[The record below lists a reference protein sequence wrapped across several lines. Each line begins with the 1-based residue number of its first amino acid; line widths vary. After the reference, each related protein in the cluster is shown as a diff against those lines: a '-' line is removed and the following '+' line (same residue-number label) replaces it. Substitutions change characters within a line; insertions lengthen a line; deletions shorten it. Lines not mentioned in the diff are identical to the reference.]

1 MRSNPNSGAP
11 FSRMSSLEK
20 SLCDIALRKASVDG
34 KNRELPA
41 NKSLWAEIS
50 RPMPIMRSM
59 WRRWTSSAIFLYSSD
74 AGMFSGSTSERIR
87 VRERSRVSRRDIKSM
102 AGASDR

>member
-50 RPMPIMRSM
+50 RSD
-59 WRRWTSSAIFLYSSD
+59 ADYAVDVAQVDKFGNFLYSSD
-74 AGMFSGSTSERIR
+74 AGCFPAARRKESECASAAECR
-87 VRERSRVSRRDIKSM
+87 
-102 AGASDR
+102 GAT